1 MTAYMGKLRYFQK
14 RIDILGI
21 EEYYSNYPQKWKS
34 HIIKVIKMDGKTFYI
49 TKGKLK
55 EIKKEYEDLVSL
67 EHKKSLDQ
75 EAPKILESE
84 DLNPEFVSFQ
94 EDVGFLRSRID
105 ELKNIIDRHQLI
117 KNPPKDQKGVIG
129 LGAKVLISVDGQ
141 KDEFVI
147 MGTLE
152 ANPAL
157 GKISNESPVGKA
169 LLGHKVG
176 DAVVVSSPI
185 KITYKIKNIKYEVS

>member
-1 MTAYMGKLRYFQK
+1 MEAK
-14 RIDILGI
+14 I
-21 EEYYSNYPQKWKS
+21 
-34 HIIKVIKMDGKTFYI
+34 FYI
-49 TKGKLK
+49 TKGKLH
-55 EIKKEYEDLVSL
+55 ELKKEYEELLDF
-67 EHKKSLDQ
+67 ERKKALGQ

-94 EDVGFLRSRID
+94 EDIGFLRSRID
-105 ELKNIIDRHQLI
+105 ELKNILEHHELI
-117 KNPPKDQKGVIG
+117 KNPAKEKQGIIGV
-129 LGAKVLISVDGQ
+129 GAKVKIDVGGQ
-141 KDEFVI
+141 RDEFVI

-176 DAVVVSSPI
+176 DEVVVFSPVEI
-185 KITYKIKNIKYEVS
+185 KYKIKNIKYEIS

>member
-1 MTAYMGKLRYFQK
+1 
-14 RIDILGI
+14 
-21 EEYYSNYPQKWKS
+21 
-34 HIIKVIKMDGKTFYI
+34 MDEKIFYI
-49 TKGKLK
+49 TKKKLQ
-55 EIKKEYEDLVSL
+55 ELKKEYEGLLEV
-67 EHKKSLDQ
+67 EHKKSLGQ

-105 ELKNIIDRHQLI
+105 ELKNIIDHHEVI
-117 KNPPKDQKGVIG
+117 KNPAKDKQSIIGV
-129 LGAKVLISVDGQ
+129 GAKVKIDVDGQ

-147 MGTLE
+147 VGTLE

-157 GKISNESPVGKA
+157 GKISNESPVGRA

-176 DAVVVSSPI
+176 DEVIIPSPV
-185 KITYKIKNIKYEVS
+185 KMTYKVKGIKYEIS